1 MHSTPPGWLPQ
12 ENASVDPNLNITLD
26 DIKDDQEI
34 KSEYIEA
41 VKEQLKTVY
50 DPEISVDLYT
60 LGLIYDVKIT
70 SERYVF
76 VLMSLTS
83 AFCPAADS
91 MPREIQQKIES
102 IPGLKCKVR
111 ITMTPQWS
119 RDMIDPEIRGLM
131 GL

>member
-12 ENASVDPNLNITLD
+12 ENAAVDPNLHTTLD
-26 DIKDDQEI
+26 DIQDHEETKQQ
-34 KSEYIEA
+34 YIE
-41 VKEQLKTVY
+41 KIREQLKTVY
-50 DPEISVDLYT
+50 DPEITVDIYS
-60 LGLIYDVKIT
+60 LGLIYDVKVT

-91 MPREIQQKIES
+91 MPREVQQKVES
-102 IPGLKCKVR
+102 IPGLKCKVK

-119 RDMIDPEIRGLM
+119 REMIDPQMRDLM

>member
-1 MHSTPPGWLPQ
+1 MHSTPPGWIPQ
-12 ENASVDPNLNITLD
+12 DNASVDPSLHVTLE
-26 DIKDDQEI
+26 DIKEDTEVHQEFI
-34 KSEYIEA
+34 DI
-41 VKEQLKTVY
+41 VKEKLKTVY
-50 DPEISVDLYT
+50 DPEITVDIYT

-70 SERYVF
+70 SDRYVF

-102 IPGLKCKVR
+102 IPGLRCKVR

-119 RDMIDPEIRGLM
+119 REMIEPGMRDLLGL
-131 GL
+131 